1 MRGADNSVRRK
12 LAPFVD
18 RMVTVSQKMSP
29 MGNTPWWQQ
38 VPSTDD
44 KMGYECDGKL
54 GAPVAQDCA
63 NVEFTDMAPDDGTIS
78 VGAGVVKLL
87 SSGQCPG
94 KSRTRIATE
103 HPSGTCQVAIA
114 AATTITLN
122 WRQIRTAMD
131 TLFNICINPPLHA
144 GTGGYAYYRPPP
156 TVSRRS
162 QWGKRQE
169 TDDEL
174 SGKWDALK
182 HRPLPPV
189 LLLIE

>member
-1 MRGADNSVRRK
+1 MRDADNSIRRK
-12 LAPFVD
+12 LAPFID

-63 NVEFTDMAPDDGTIS
+63 NVEYTDMAPDDGTIS

-94 KSRTRIATE
+94 NHERELRLNIHQVHAKSPSRPQRPSRSTGGKSAPQWTPSSTSASTPRSTPAPAATPTIGP
-103 HPSGTCQVAIA
+103 HPPSAVGLSGENDRKPTTNSQVSGT
-114 AATTITLN
+114 
-122 WRQIRTAMD
+122 
-131 TLFNICINPPLHA
+131 H
-144 GTGGYAYYRPPP
+144 
-156 TVSRRS
+156 
-162 QWGKRQE
+162 
-169 TDDEL
+169 
-174 SGKWDALK
+174 
-182 HRPLPPV
+182 
-189 LLLIE
+189 